1 MAGEEKAGR
10 GLFEVSSWEFDD
22 RTVFGNL
29 RVAWSELSPLDDTSR
44 KEVFLLPKD
53 LALFIFHIF
62 IEAIFQR
69 VRSRGVFFGANPS
82 SPLFQRA
89 TPITTIKTLNAF
101 ERWQV

>member
-1 MAGEEKAGR
+1 MEGEEKAGR

-53 LALFIFHIF
+53 LPLFIFHIF
-62 IEAIFQR
+62 IDGIFQR
-69 VRSRGVFFGANPS
+69 DLFFSDLSPV
-82 SPLFQRA
+82 PLFISEPPLLLHQH
-89 TPITTIKTLNAF
+89 
-101 ERWQV
+101 